1 MRPRRQSKA
10 VCWFRSS
17 AAEHLRR
24 VWEMIAI
31 LENND
36 VPIFMIKT
44 ERPGY
49 VVYEDVVQVVAEPF
63 VDLKRYEWR

>member
-44 ERPGY
+44 EKPGY